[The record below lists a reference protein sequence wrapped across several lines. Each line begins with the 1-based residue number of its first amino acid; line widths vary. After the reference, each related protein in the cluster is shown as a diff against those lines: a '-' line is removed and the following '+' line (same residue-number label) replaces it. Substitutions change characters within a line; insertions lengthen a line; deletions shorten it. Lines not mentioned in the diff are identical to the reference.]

1 MKVLVAAL
9 VFAVVSSIASAVSA
23 NSDSITIKLVA
34 QHGSHQTG
42 MATLTAM
49 GSKTKVV
56 LSVSHTKG
64 SEPAHIHPGS
74 CANLNPVPKY
84 PLSDVVNGTSTTVVD
99 VPLASLETGHFA
111 INVHAGPGPLI
122 KKYVSCGDIPASK
135 GSSM

>member
-1 MKVLVAAL
+1 MKSIITALTLIVLSCVG
-9 VFAVVSSIASAVSA
+9 SAVSA
-23 NSDSITIKLVA
+23 KSDSISIKLVA
-34 QHGSHQTG
+34 QNGSKQTG
-42 MATLTAM
+42 WATLTAM

-56 LSVSHTKG
+56 LSVSHSKG

-84 PLSDVVNGTSTTVVD
+84 PLSDVVSGKSTTVVD
-99 VPLASLETGHFA
+99 VPLSSLQTGHFA

-122 KKYVSCGDIPASK
+122 KKYVSCGDIPVSG